1 MPNRPLFGGKS
12 YFSQQHILTIL
23 TSCASNKKSATK
35 KLFYYVRSGFGSK
48 AKSIIL
54 SSANGNRHVVYKVK
68 IYTYNILHSL
78 GLKSFDMFFNADLLQ
93 FDRSIRWIV
102 RSLDFISYTHI
113 YWEWSKK
120 NLEFQAGLLVNAFGK
135 TVYTTTNYLAFQ
147 VFFQTLYWS
156 NSFSCTFSDLN
167 IHGIWHSYN

>member
-23 TSCASNKKSATK
+23 TSCASNKK
-35 KLFYYVRSGFGSK
+35 VRP
-48 AKSIIL
+48 KSCFTTSVLVLVQKQNL
-54 SSANGNRHVVYKVK
+54 SYCPRQNGNRHVVYKVK

-147 VFFQTLYWS
+147 VFFQTLLYWS
-156 NSFSCTFSDLN
+156 K
-167 IHGIWHSYN
+167 